1 MSDVPAAT
9 VVQDGKLGGD
19 VPKGAGAGNGGGK
32 SRSPYKRKL
41 SNYLLDKR
49 LQLRYI
55 LLVTILSGVISGSLG
70 YLIYQQRHAA
80 SESIERDLAALTQDD
95 KSLSEFR
102 DQVSA
107 GMAAEDR
114 ALVYKMVGVGVGL
127 VVILSLY
134 LLIMTHKVAGP
145 LYKISMY
152 FDRMANGRISNVTA
166 LRRGDMLQDFFGNF
180 REMHEAVRTRMQ
192 SDVITM
198 ESAAVALRAKATAEG
213 SIPAS
218 AALVEALDGF
228 DKHLTARKKQLL

>member
-1 MSDVPAAT
+1 
-9 VVQDGKLGGD
+9 VQDGKLGGD
-19 VPKGAGAGNGGGK
+19 VPKRTDGQDD
-32 SRSPYKRKL
+32 SRAVYKRRL

-95 KSLSEFR
+95 QSLKDFQQ
-102 DQVSA
+102 QVAAS
-107 GMAAEDR
+107 MAAEDR
-114 ALVYKMVGVGVGL
+114 ALVYKMIGVGVGL

-145 LYKISMY
+145 LYKVSMY
-152 FDRMANGRISNVTA
+152 FDRLAEGRLGNVTA

-198 ESAAVALRAKATAEG
+198 ESAAVALRAKSGDAQQLG
-213 SIPAS
+213 
-218 AALVEALDGF
+218 EALDNL
-228 DKHLTARKKQLL
+228 DKHITQRKKQLL

>member
-1 MSDVPAAT
+1 LSDVPSAK

-19 VPKGAGAGNGGGK
+19 VPKGGDDGGGK
-32 SRSPYKRKL
+32 ARAVYKRRL
-41 SNYLLDKR
+41 SNYMLDKR

-95 KSLSEFR
+95 QSLKDFQH
-102 DQVSA
+102 QVAA

-114 ALVYKMVGVGVGL
+114 ALVYKMVGVGIGL

-145 LYKISMY
+145 LYKISSY
-152 FDRMANGRISNVTA
+152 FDRMAEGRLGNVSA

-180 REMHEAVRTRMQ
+180 REMHEAVRTRAQ
-192 SDVITM
+192 ADVITM
-198 ESAAVALRAKATAEG
+198 ESAAVALRAKAGDSKELAD
-213 SIPAS
+213 
-218 AALVEALDGF
+218 ALDAL
-228 DKHLTARKKQLL
+228 DKHITNRKKQLL

>member
-1 MSDVPAAT
+1 LSDVPSAT

-19 VPKGAGAGNGGGK
+19 VPKGASGGGGGK
-32 SRSPYKRKL
+32 PRSPYKRKI

-49 LQLRYI
+49 LQLRYT
-55 LLVTILSGVISGSLG
+55 LLVTILSGMISGSLG

-80 SESIERDLAALTQDD
+80 SESIQSQLADD
-95 KSLSEFR
+95 NSFKEVQ
-102 DQVSA
+102 QVVA
-107 GMAAEDR
+107 ADYAAENQV
-114 ALVYKMVGVGVGL
+114 LLYKMVGVGIGL

-134 LLIMTHKVAGP
+134 LVLMTHKVAGP

-152 FDRMANGRISNVTA
+152 FDRMAEGRLGNVTA

-198 ESAAVALRAKATAEG
+198 ESAAVALRAKATADGKPE
-213 SIPAS
+213 
-218 AALVEALDGF
+218 LVEALDSL
-228 DKHLTARKKQLL
+228 DKHLTQRKKQLL